1 MSKAAPSLSMPPR
14 GVTRFPSAKTAM
26 PDPSWDIGAQQ
37 IHAIQSLRSQF
48 AILASQG
55 DVLPPRNLRR
65 RFDAAG
71 QQIFAMIK
79 LSHEGVSR
87 RGQEIVATIPDD
99 ESYDLGV
106 TVTYHLCRLV
116 EQIDDILT
124 TFAAHSGGD
133 IALFA
138 SRTELRL
145 AALLHRHYLA
155 QNDAY
160 SGHAI

>member
-14 GVTRFPSAKTAM
+14 GVTRFPSAKTAT
-26 PDPSWDIGAQQ
+26 PDPAWDIGGEQ
-37 IHAIQSLRSQF
+37 ILAIHSLRSQF
-48 AILASQG
+48 SVLASQG

-79 LSHEGVSR
+79 LSHEGVTR
-87 RGQEIVATIPDD
+87 RGSEIVAQATDD
-99 ESYDLGV
+99 DSYELGV
-106 TVTYHLCRLV
+106 TISFHLCQLV
-116 EQIDDILT
+116 VQIDNILAA
-124 TFAAHSGGD
+124 FAAHSGGD

-138 SRTELRL
+138 SRAELRL

-155 QNDAY
+155 KNDPY
-160 SGHAI
+160 SGDAI